1 MECGQ
6 YDPRWADIHMMPEQT
21 VQAQIDLQGKLMIPI
36 HWGAFTL
43 AMHDWTDPVERVL
56 RAAKQHGLRLATP
69 RIGEPVHVGAKTY
82 PSSPWWR

>member
-1 MECGQ
+1 
-6 YDPRWADIHMMPEQT
+6 MPEQT

-56 RAAKQHGLRLATP
+56 RAAQQHGLRLATP
-69 RIGEPVHVGAKTY
+69 RIGEPVYVGAEPY
-82 PSSPWWR
+82 PAAPWWR